1 MDEGLG
7 YFLGLLVAL
16 VLQQG
21 YNERQHKEL
30 KAQIEALHARLE
42 RSEERVV
49 NAMAIY
55 SKNTR
60 EGIREMLP

>member
-7 YFLGLLVAL
+7 YFLGLMVTLVFT
-16 VLQQG
+16 QSH
-21 YNERQHKEL
+21 NERQLKEL

-42 RSEERVV
+42 RSEERLV
-49 NAMAIY
+49 NAMEIY

-60 EGIREMLP
+60 EGIREMLQ